1 MQPWNAKLRSSFA
14 ASLDLEISAEKM
26 ALPCESAD
34 LNRIEQL
41 ERTKEKYLKDLLE
54 SQADDERS
62 VVWNS
67 SGIARLSKNLESKSA
82 RYCSELLKE
91 VEEDNQLP
99 LLATLA
105 TMSGSAKIDLD
116 QSEIELS
123 VETVLD
129 LLEANENP
137 VPSWLPILLSA
148 KAAEDKRTDLTF
160 RCSQL
165 GINGKSSRSQ
175 SYTILFESIRMIES
189 NRDSELVKEWTELAL
204 GMTQNILAEK
214 PTDQIARLMQVS
226 KCFPF

>member
-1 MQPWNAKLRSSFA
+1 MRSSFA